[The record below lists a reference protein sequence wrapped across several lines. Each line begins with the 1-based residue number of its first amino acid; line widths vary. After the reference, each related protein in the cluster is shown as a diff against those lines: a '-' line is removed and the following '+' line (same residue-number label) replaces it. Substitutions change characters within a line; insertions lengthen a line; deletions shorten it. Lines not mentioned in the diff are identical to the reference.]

1 MPKKRPDIT
10 NEELAALQQSIQTQQ
25 FTYAK
30 PPVATIPTTDDHTT
44 HADAP
49 AVVVPD
55 FNAYFMCATASPE
68 PSTPPPTTPNTYDD
82 PVCTACN
89 VGILQPHDGFLT
101 CPTCGTQ
108 GEACIES
115 GAEWRSFGAEDAK
128 VSDPARCGSSTA
140 TYLSKDDAS
149 KNADA
154 SGSQISCRWRE
165 SRKMRTA
172 RMMQGWSLANPNT
185 RTFRKDIREK
195 KCLLYTK
202 GYTSLIVDDAVHRFV
217 EIKKLEAKKNIKCRS
232 ENNQGLWAYCVK
244 ETCKKHGV
252 PRSVKEICADLGL
265 TNQVMTRGHAVYV
278 KARKEADAHDHKV
291 NESTNIKKDVDQPH
305 DFVPRFC
312 SKLGLSDSVR
322 RDVHNVTV
330 VTKQCGLVPDKPALI
345 AAACILFVVNH
356 HNLPYT
362 SSDIQKV
369 VGGTS
374 HVTIS
379 KCYKERLKGFAPFL
393 VQHIG
398 LATEAEPC

>member
-1 MPKKRPDIT
+1 MW
-10 NEELAALQQSIQTQQ
+10 S
-25 FTYAK
+25 
-30 PPVATIPTTDDHTT
+30 
-44 HADAP
+44 
-49 AVVVPD
+49 
-55 FNAYFMCATASPE
+55 SE
-68 PSTPPPTTPNTYDD
+68 PSPSSSTSNTYDD
-82 PVCTACN
+82 PVCTACK
-89 VGILQPHDGFLT
+89 VGILQPHEGFLT

-185 RTFRKDIREK
+185 RAFRKDIREK

-278 KARKEADAHDHKV
+278 KARKEADVHDHKV
-291 NESTNIKKDVDQPH
+291 NESTTIKKDVDQPH

-330 VTKQCGLVPDKPALI
+330 VTKRCGLVPDKPALI
-345 AAACILFVVNH
+345 AVHLVGHSKGRRRHIARDHQQVLQGALERVCAVFGAAHWLSDRSRAVLTAARDGQDTCGRACGSCRHFWWTVETTRICLQTRAGTHVV
-356 HNLPYT
+356 L
-362 SSDIQKV
+362 ICQ
-369 VGGTS
+369 
-374 HVTIS
+374 
-379 KCYKERLKGFAPFL
+379 RLL
-393 VQHIG
+393 R
-398 LATEAEPC
+398 